1 MADNREKRENDLER
15 ELRDHLELDAEAK
28 MDRGLGADE
37 ARYAAQ
43 RDFGNTTLVREV
55 TREMWAWSF
64 LERFLQNVRY
74 GLRLIG
80 RNPGFTAVAILTL
93 ALGIGANTAIFSV
106 VNTIFLKPLP
116 FPEADRMFLVA
127 RTNNDIGG
135 TNISLP
141 IFLAWKEHHE
151 LFDALGMAR
160 PGATLTLTG
169 RGDPEQIST
178 YIISSEVLSVLGV
191 SPAFGR
197 GFQAEEAQ
205 VGGPRAVLIS
215 DALWRRKFSADPSV
229 IGQLIIAG
237 RNTAHCGRSDGVG
250 I

>member
-1 MADNREKRENDLER
+1 MADKREKHEKELER

-37 ARYAAQ
+37 ARFAAQ

-116 FPEADRMFLVA
+116 FPESERRVQRPRRRRMGA
-127 RTNNDIGG
+127 G
-135 TNISLP
+135 TRKCRRACSAP
-141 IFLAWKEHHE
+141 DSAWQPMR
-151 LFDALGMAR
+151 L
-160 PGATLTLTG
+160 
-169 RGDPEQIST
+169 
-178 YIISSEVLSVLGV
+178 
-191 SPAFGR
+191 
-197 GFQAEEAQ
+197 
-205 VGGPRAVLIS
+205 
-215 DALWRRKFSADPSV
+215 
-229 IGQLIIAG
+229 
-237 RNTAHCGRSDGVG
+237 
-250 I
+250 